1 MPKKLIV
8 AGGRHYKDGPEDWK
22 KLFDLVEKLD
32 VDVIITGGAPGADEF
47 GRKFAFINS
56 IHHEEVPAD
65 WDQHG
70 RAAGPIRNQK
80 MASMADAVVLFPGGA
95 GTQSMFNQAK
105 KFGLQIFDW
114 RT

>member
-8 AGGRHYKDGPEDWK
+8 AGGRGYQPIWTDPRS
-22 KLFDLVEKLD
+22 LFKLVEKLD
-32 VDVIITGGAPGADEF
+32 VDEIITGGATGADAF
-47 GRKFAFINS
+47 GKQFA
-56 IHHEEVPAD
+56 HDYGLLHTEVKAD
-65 WDQHG
+65 WNTHG

-114 RT
+114 R